1 MHGCKKQQ
9 PAPKGSRFYY
19 HSRTDP
25 DRSTPQRSA
34 PATATTPQVI
44 EMIGR
49 KELDA
54 AQVEI
59 EGLKDQILHIEA
71 ELAKERTEADRNTN
85 SRK

>member
-1 MHGCKKQQ
+1 
-9 PAPKGSRFYY
+9 
-19 HSRTDP
+19 
-25 DRSTPQRSA
+25 
-34 PATATTPQVI
+34 
-44 EMIGR
+44 MIGR